1 VTQPPEQPPWQ
12 QPGDQSPWQQP
23 GQQPPGPSPWQPPPK
38 KPKAPLIL
46 GILIGAF
53 GPIAAVVI
61 AGALGSMT
69 DSTTASDLAALVPL
83 LTLFGVLLTGAV
95 LLFPDKTRRWGAGL
109 LIGLFGMLIIGAGAC
124 VAVLVLV
131 LSSYNGG

>member
-12 QPGDQSPWQQP
+12 QPGDQSPWQP
-23 GQQPPGPSPWQPPPK
+23 GQQPAGPSPWQPPPK

-53 GPIAAVVI
+53 APIAGVAAATAL
-61 AGALGSMT
+61 AGMV
-69 DSTTASDLAALVPL
+69 DSTTASDVVALVPI
-83 LTLFGVLLTGAV
+83 LTFFGVLLTGAV

-124 VAVLVLV
+124 VAVLFLV
-131 LSSYNGG
+131 LAAYNGG